1 MLTVLRTYTLLTQL
15 DSILRV
21 VTPNRSPGWKDTA
34 FEWLIAAVVIGV
46 ACAGLMI
53 VWKMFLKQ
61 KARNIKERVW
71 QRGQTVRFI
80 LGGLAPV
87 LLVTFVV
94 WYMSRDFFNVIA
106 VGGLFKGILFSWI
119 LYLFL
124 MLLGHAWGEWR
135 RDIF

>member
-1 MLTVLRTYTLLTQL
+1 VFRPYTLLMQL
-15 DSILRV
+15 DSILRAI
-21 VTPNRSPGWKDTA
+21 TPNRSSGWKDTA
-34 FEWLIAAVVIGV
+34 LDWLIAAVVVGV

-71 QRGQTVRFI
+71 RRSKTVKFI
-80 LGGLAPV
+80 LVGLAPV
-87 LLVTFVV
+87 LLVTFFV
-94 WYMSRDFFNVIA
+94 WYMSRDFYNVIA
-106 VGGLFKGILFSWI
+106 VGGLFKGILFSWV

-124 MLLGHAWGEWR
+124 MLIGHAWGEWR